1 MKEVKKKGS
10 MLSMLPVLLGMMAIC
25 VLSLMYLSYMSDY
38 EKKEAAD
45 QLARQYMLKM
55 ESEGYMSETSKQHFI
70 SAMSELGFSQV
81 NLSGTTFA
89 DAGYGNTIM
98 LIVNAV
104 LTSDNY
110 SVTDTLSITRSR
122 EDRRLY
128 ICKRST
134 AKN

>member
-1 MKEVKKKGS
+1 
-10 MLSMLPVLLGMMAIC
+10 MLPVLLGMMAIC

-98 LIVNAV
+98 LVVNAV